1 MLSAEI
7 DSAQAETDDM
17 KLNSTLRMGLL
28 GVTLLTMAGCST
40 LGGIPRTAL
49 GYAAPAVLGDPR
61 YAAVEDNGRTIP
73 AIPAAYLTDEN
84 VRQIVDYYGP
94 EAPGTVVVDPAAHF
108 LYLVEPNGKAMRY
121 RVGVG
126 KAGFA
131 FAGNAT
137 IARKADWPGWTPTA
151 NMLRREPERFGPYA
165 GGLEGGLSNP
175 LGARAL
181 YLYRGGRDTYYRI
194 HGTNE
199 PATIG
204 RSVSSGCIR
213 MFNQDVIDLETRV
226 PVGAEVVVR
235 SSPGPVA

>member
-1 MLSAEI
+1 MIVNNIHRA
-7 DSAQAETDDM
+7 
-17 KLNSTLRMGLL
+17 GLL
-28 GVTLLTMAGCST
+28 AATLLM
-40 LGGIPRTAL
+40 LGGCATVGDAPRAIL
-49 GYAAPAVLGDPR
+49 GYAAPGLVGDPR
-61 YAAVEDNGRTIP
+61 YAGFEDHGHVIP

-84 VRQIVDYYGP
+84 VRQVVDFTGS
-94 EAPGTVVVDPAAHF
+94 ESPGTIVVDPAAHF
-108 LYLVEPNGKAMRY
+108 LYLVEENGKALRY

-137 IARKADWPGWTPTA
+137 IARKAEWPGWTPTA
-151 NMLRREPERFGPYA
+151 NMLRREPDRFGPYA
-165 GGLEGGLSNP
+165 GGLEGGLGNP

-213 MFNQDVIDLETRV
+213 MFNQDVIDLESRV

-235 SSPGPVA
+235 SAASPSV

>member
-1 MLSAEI
+1 MIVNNIHRA
-7 DSAQAETDDM
+7 
-17 KLNSTLRMGLL
+17 GLL
-28 GVTLLTMAGCST
+28 AATLLMLGGCST
-40 LGGIPRTAL
+40 VGDAPRAIL
-49 GYAAPAVLGDPR
+49 GYAAPGLVGDPR
-61 YAAVEDNGRTIP
+61 YAGFEDHGHVIP
-73 AIPAAYLTDEN
+73 AIPAAYLTEEN
-84 VRQIVDYYGP
+84 VRQVVDFTGS
-94 EAPGTVVVDPAAHF
+94 EAPGTIVVDPAAHF
-108 LYLVEPNGKAMRY
+108 LYLVEENGKALRY

-137 IARKADWPGWTPTA
+137 IARKAEWPGWTPTA
-151 NMLRREPERFGPYA
+151 NMLRREPDRFGPYA
-165 GGLEGGLSNP
+165 GGLEGGLGNP

-213 MFNQDVIDLETRV
+213 MFNQDVIDLESRV
-226 PVGAEVVVR
+226 PVGAQVVVR
-235 SSPGPVA
+235 SAASASV

>member
-1 MLSAEI
+1 MIFSSI
-7 DSAQAETDDM
+7 PRT
-17 KLNSTLRMGLL
+17 GLVAL
-28 GVTLLTMAGCST
+28 TLLSMAGCST
-40 LGGIPRTAL
+40 IASGPRAVL
-49 GYAAPAVLGDPR
+49 GYAAPGLVGDPR
-61 YAAVEDNGRTIP
+61 YAAFEDHGRTIP
-73 AIPAAYLTDEN
+73 AIPAAHLTDEN
-84 VRQIVDYYGP
+84 VRQLVDFTGP
-94 EAPGTVVVDPAAHF
+94 EAPGTIVVDPAAHF
-108 LYLVEPNGKAMRY
+108 LYLVEENGKAMRY

-137 IARKADWPGWTPTA
+137 IARKAEWPGWTPTA
-151 NMLRREPERFGPYA
+151 NMLKREPDRFGPYA
-165 GGLEGGLSNP
+165 GGLEGGLGNP

-226 PVGAEVVVR
+226 PVGAKVVVR
-235 SSPGPVA
+235 STSAPVA

>member
-1 MLSAEI
+1 
-7 DSAQAETDDM
+7 
-17 KLNSTLRMGLL
+17 
-28 GVTLLTMAGCST
+28 V
-40 LGGIPRTAL
+40 L
-49 GYAAPAVLGDPR
+49 GYAAPELVGDPR
-61 YAAVEDNGRTIP
+61 YAAFEDNGRTIP
-73 AIPAAYLTDEN
+73 AIPADSLTDEN
-84 VRQIVDYYGP
+84 VRQMVDYTGP
-94 EAPGTVVVDPAAHF
+94 EEPGTIVVDPAEHF
-108 LYLVEPNGKAMRY
+108 LYLVEENGKAMRY

-137 IARKADWPGWTPTA
+137 IARKAEWPGWTPTA
-151 NMLRREPERFGPYA
+151 NMLKREPERFGPYA
-165 GGLEGGLSNP
+165 DGVEGGLGNP

-199 PATIG
+199 PGTIG

-226 PVGAEVVVR
+226 PVGSQVVVR
-235 SSPGPVA
+235 SAAAPVA

>member
-1 MLSAEI
+1 MIFTSFG
-7 DSAQAETDDM
+7 
-17 KLNSTLRMGLL
+17 RHGLVGL
-28 GVTLLTMAGCST
+28 TLLLMAGCST
-40 LGGIPRTAL
+40 VGDLPRSAL
-49 GYAAPAVLGDPR
+49 GYAAPAPVGDPR
-61 YAAVEDNGRTIP
+61 YAAFEDDGRTIP
-73 AIPAAYLTDEN
+73 AIPADHLSHEN
-84 VRQIVDYYGP
+84 VRQIVDFNGP
-94 EAPGTVVVDPAAHF
+94 EAPGTIVVDPAAHY
-108 LYLVEPNGKAMRY
+108 LYLVGENGRAMRY

-137 IARKADWPGWTPTA
+137 VARKGEWPGWTPTP

-165 GGLEGGLSNP
+165 GGVEGGLGNP

-213 MFNQDVIDLETRV
+213 MFNQDVIDLESRV

-235 SSPGPVA
+235 SAPNPFA

>member
-1 MLSAEI
+1 MSFKSIPRA
-7 DSAQAETDDM
+7 
-17 KLNSTLRMGLL
+17 GLIA
-28 GVTLLTMAGCST
+28 VTLLALAGCST
-40 LGGIPRTAL
+40 VGDMSRSTL
-49 GYAAPAVLGDPR
+49 GYAAVEPAGDPR
-61 YAAVEDNGRTIP
+61 YAAFEDNGRSIP

-94 EAPGTVVVDPAAHF
+94 EAPGTIVVDPAAHF
-108 LYLVEPNGKAMRY
+108 LYLVEAGGVAMRY

-137 IARKADWPGWTPTA
+137 VARKADWPGWTPTA

-165 GGLEGGLSNP
+165 GGLEGGLANP

-213 MFNQDVIDLETRV
+213 MFNQDVIDLESRV
-226 PVGAEVVVR
+226 PVGAQVVVR
-235 SSPGPVA
+235 SAPGPVA

>member
-1 MLSAEI
+1 ML
-7 DSAQAETDDM
+7 
-17 KLNSTLRMGLL
+17 G
-28 GVTLLTMAGCST
+28 GCST
-40 LGGIPRTAL
+40 VTDAPRAIL
-49 GYAAPAVLGDPR
+49 GYAAPGLVGDSR
-61 YAAVEDNGRTIP
+61 YAAFEDNGRNIP
-73 AIPAAYLTDEN
+73 AIPATFLTDEN
-84 VRQIVDYYGP
+84 VRQVVDFYGS
-94 EAPGTVVVDPAAHF
+94 EAPGTIVVDPAAHF
-108 LYLVEPNGKAMRY
+108 LYLVGENGKALRY

-137 IARKADWPGWTPTA
+137 VARKAEWPGWTPTA

-165 GGLEGGLSNP
+165 GGLEGGLGNP

-199 PATIG
+199 PSTIG

-213 MFNQDVIDLETRV
+213 MFNQDVIDLESRV
-226 PVGAEVVVR
+226 PVGATVVVR
-235 SSPGPVA
+235 SAAGPVA

>member
-1 MLSAEI
+1 MILTSFH
-7 DSAQAETDDM
+7 
-17 KLNSTLRMGLL
+17 RHGLL
-28 GVTLLTMAGCST
+28 AVTLLMMAGCST
-40 LGGIPRTAL
+40 AGDLSRSAL
-49 GYAAPAVLGDPR
+49 GYAAPAAASDPR
-61 YAAVEDNGRTIP
+61 YAAFEDHGRALP
-73 AIPAAYLTDEN
+73 AIPAAHLTDEN
-84 VRQIVDYYGP
+84 VRQLVDFHGP
-94 EAPGTVVVDPAAHF
+94 EAPGTIVVDPAAHF
-108 LYLVEPNGKAMRY
+108 LYLVEENGKAMRY

-137 IARKADWPGWTPTA
+137 IARKAEWPGWTPTA
-151 NMLRREPERFGPYA
+151 NMLKREPDRFGPYA
-165 GGLEGGLSNP
+165 GGLEGGLGNP

-235 SSPGPVA
+235 SASEPVA

>member
-1 MLSAEI
+1 MNFTSLHRA
-7 DSAQAETDDM
+7 
-17 KLNSTLRMGLL
+17 
-28 GVTLLTMAGCST
+28 GVLAATLLTMAGCST
-40 LGGIPRTAL
+40 VGDMSRSAL
-49 GYAAPAVLGDPR
+49 GYAAPAAVGDPR
-61 YAAVEDNGRTIP
+61 YAAFEDDGIAIP
-73 AIPAAYLTDEN
+73 AIPAAHLTEEN
-84 VRQIVDYYGP
+84 QRQIVDFTGP
-94 EAPGTVVVDPAAHF
+94 EAPGTIVVDPAAHF
-108 LYLVEPNGKAMRY
+108 LYLVEADGKAMRY

-137 IARKADWPGWTPTA
+137 VARKAEWPGWTPTP
-151 NMLRREPERFGPYA
+151 NMLKREPERFGPYA
-165 GGLEGGLSNP
+165 GGVDGGLGNP

-213 MFNQDVIDLETRV
+213 MFNQDVIDLENRV

-235 SSPGPVA
+235 SAPAPLA